1 MTTQVEAG
9 EVLKRFSLEGRVA
22 LVTGSGSGLGERMA
36 HVLAAAGAKVACV
49 ARRLERVESVAAAIR
64 DGGGQA
70 MACRMDVGDKASIG
84 PALDAIA
91 ARFGGPVEILVNN
104 AGATDP
110 TVFYQMTEEQWT
122 SVLDVNLSG
131 PFYAS
136 QVVAQRLIAAGKG
149 GSIINIASI
158 LGHLAYPNFIN
169 YGTTKGALLHMTR
182 YMALDLLPH
191 GIRVNAI
198 APGYFPSEMT
208 NPFYESEAGKKEIDN
223 LPAKRLG
230 RLEELDGP
238 LLLLASEASSYM
250 NGSVLTVDY
259 GHSVRL
265 S

>member
-1 MTTQVEAG
+1 MTTHVETG
-9 EVLKRFSLEGRVA
+9 DVLKRFSLEGRVA
-22 LVTGSGSGLGERMA
+22 LVTGAGSGLGERMA

-49 ARRLERVESVAAAIR
+49 ARRVERVEAVAAAIR
-64 DGGGQA
+64 DAGGQA
-70 MACRMDVGDKASIG
+70 MACRMDVGDRSSLG
-84 PALDAIA
+84 PALDAIE
-91 ARFGGPVEILVNN
+91 ARFGGPVEILINN

-110 TVFYQMTEEQWT
+110 TVFYEMTEAQWT

-131 PFYAS
+131 PFYVT

-169 YGTTKGALLHMTR
+169 YGTTKGALIHMTR

-208 NPFYESEAGKKEIDN
+208 NPFYESEAGKKEIAN

-230 RLEELDGP
+230 RPEELDGP